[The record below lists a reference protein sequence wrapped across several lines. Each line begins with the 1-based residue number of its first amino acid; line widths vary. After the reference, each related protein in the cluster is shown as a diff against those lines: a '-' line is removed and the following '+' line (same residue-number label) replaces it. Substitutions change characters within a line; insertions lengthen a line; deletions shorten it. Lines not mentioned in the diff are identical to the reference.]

1 MPLLTSTAVPRILPS
16 FHACLF
22 FPVSPCSSSISD
34 MAAGARREGGTESCG
49 GGGRLGGVE
58 GVGRGGGGCHGLWI

>member
-1 MPLLTSTAVPRILPS
+1 
-16 FHACLF
+16 
-22 FPVSPCSSSISD
+22 
-34 MAAGARREGGTESCG
+34 MAAGARREGGTESYG